1 MVVVLVHGASAQD
14 PNVIIDG
21 RVLWLAGEAMVVAPF
36 VSGVFPVKID
46 LSQADQDEYM
56 RLTAGDPVTVIGTIG
71 PEGDRVMAR
80 SIRRR

>member
-1 MVVVLVHGASAQD
+1 
-14 PNVIIDG
+14 
-21 RVLWLAGEAMVVAPF
+21 MVVAPF